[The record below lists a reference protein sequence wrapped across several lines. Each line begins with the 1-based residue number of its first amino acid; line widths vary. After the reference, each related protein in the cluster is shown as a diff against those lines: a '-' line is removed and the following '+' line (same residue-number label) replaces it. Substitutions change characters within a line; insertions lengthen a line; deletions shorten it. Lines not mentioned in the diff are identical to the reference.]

1 MLATPQITELSG
13 NGTECLY
20 HVDLVAIES
29 KSSRHGLPL
38 SLTGSRLKCNRSN
51 PCENCIKRGD
61 AASCNYAQA
70 NSRKKN
76 SSQQSNTPDDMQNRI
91 DRLEGLVLSLM
102 TNGSQSAGPA
112 AAMAALSGESSADS
126 TRLSQDHDI
135 DEEGMEGAE
144 ESDTDQ
150 VTKSFGIMKMDN
162 NKSYYISDAHWA
174 SVLNDVSL

>member
-1 MLATPQITELSG
+1 MRALSAQKVSIQDMV
-13 NGTECLY
+13 E
-20 HVDLVAIES
+20 IS
-29 KSSRHGLPL
+29 FFL
-38 SLTGSRLKCNRSN
+38 SFSNGSRLKCNRTN

-61 AASCNYAQA
+61 AASCNYAQP

-76 SSQQSNTPDDMQNRI
+76 PQQASTTPDDMQNRI

-102 TNGSQSAGPA
+102 TNGSQSAGPN
-112 AAMAALSGESSADS
+112 AAMAAISGESSAGS
-126 TRLSQDHDI
+126 TQFSHDI
-135 DEEGMEGAE
+135 DAEEEGMEGAE

-174 SVLNDVSL
+174 SVLSDVSLGGLTKLEYF